1 MKTKRMYI
9 LAGIATLVLC
19 MSIVTNTAQAVEVWS
34 EDFNDELMT
43 GWTTFAFESWE
54 DGPII
59 AGNFSAEGGMLVS
72 LDDDGNF
79 ARHDSTVNVGTW
91 SFDLYVPDMV
101 DGYVGVAFMSNGTR
115 PFEFDTRMISIE
127 ATTVGIDRFI
137 FWWIRG
143 ASNATATNAV
153 AVTAYTPTESILGWH
168 HIDVTRT
175 SGGLFN
181 IFFNGSFEYT
191 TVTNDV
197 TSSTYLECFASN
209 ATGAAF
215 DNIVVSNTIDVTP
228 PATTPT
234 TPDPTPIPWDLI
246 AIGGGVAVVV
256 IVLVIVVIK
265 RR

>member
-9 LAGIATLVLC
+9 LAGITTLVLC
-19 MSIVTNTAQAVEVWS
+19 MSIVTNTAQAAEVWS

-59 AGNFSAEGGMLVS
+59 AGNFSAEGGMLAS

-127 ATTVGIDRFI
+127 ATTDGVDRFI
-137 FWWIRG
+137 FWWSRG
-143 ASNATATNAV
+143 PNNV
-153 AVTAYTPTESILGWH
+153 IGVTCFTPTDSILGWH

-181 IFFNGSFEYT
+181 VFFNGTFEYT

-209 ATGAAF
+209 GTGAAF
-215 DNIVVSNTIDVTP
+215 DNIVVSDTIDVTP
-228 PATTPT
+228 PVTTPT
-234 TPDPTPIPWDLI
+234 TPEPTPIPWDLI
-246 AIGGGVAVVV
+246 AIGAGVVFVVLIV
-256 IVLVIVVIK
+256 IVILK
-265 RR
+265 RK